1 MASLQEQLL
10 KAGMVDEKKAKKI
23 KQEKRKQAKQP
34 KGTVIVDETKEA
46 AKRALAEKSARDR
59 EMNRLR
65 QAEADKK
72 AIHAQIIQLITL
84 NRIDRSRGDI
94 AYQFT
99 DGKKIKKIFVDSL
112 LQTQLVKGVIA
123 LVKLKEGYELVP
135 AAVAEKIK
143 QRDESAIL
151 VHNDKAASVADTVE
165 EDDPYA
171 AYQIPDDLMW

>member
-10 KAGMVDEKKAKKI
+10 KAGMVDEKKAKKL

-34 KGTVIVDETKEA
+34 KGTVVVNESKEA
-46 AKRALAEKSARDR
+46 AKRALAEKAERDR
-59 EMNRLR
+59 ELNRLR

-72 AIHAQIIQLITL
+72 AIHAQIVQLITL
-84 NRIDRSRGDI
+84 NRIDRNKGEI

-99 DGKKIKKIFVDSL
+99 DGKKIKKVFVDSL
-112 LQTQLVKGVIA
+112 LQTQLVKGIIA
-123 LVKLKEGYELVP
+123 LAKLNDGYELVP
-135 AAVAEKIK
+135 AAIAEKIA
-143 QRDESAIL
+143 QRDPSVIL
-151 VHNDKAASVADTVE
+151 VHNTMAASTAAAVE

>member
-10 KAGMVDEKKAKKI
+10 KAGMVDEKAAKKL
-23 KQEKRKQAKQP
+23 KQEKRKQAKLP
-34 KGTVIVDETKEA
+34 KGTVVVNESKEA
-46 AKRALAEKSARDR
+46 AKQALADKAERDR
-59 EMNRLR
+59 ELNRLR

-84 NRIDRSRGDI
+84 NRIDRKKGDI

-99 DGKKIKKIFVDSL
+99 DGKKIKKVFVDSL
-112 LQTQLVKGVIA
+112 LQTQLVKGIIA
-123 LVKLKEGYELVP
+123 LVKLKDGYELVP
-135 AAVAEKIK
+135 AAIADKIA
-143 QRDESAIL
+143 QRDASVIL
-151 VHNDKAASVADTVE
+151 VHNTQSASTVAAVE

>member
-151 VHNDKAASVADTVE
+151 VHNDKATSTADTVE